1 MLISY
6 VDKVAPFSSDL
17 SKLSDLVKIED
28 VEKDM
33 SYKLVKKSDAI
44 DTSRLV
50 NKTNYNAKIKEIED
64 KILIITNL
72 ATTVALTAV
81 EKMIPNVSTLVEN
94 ADNDAAHREK
104 IYLLLLIIINFQII
118 YSIQN

>member
-6 VDKVAPFSSDL
+6 VDKVAPVPCDL

-33 SYKLVKKSDAI
+33 SDKLVKKSDAI

-50 NKTNYNAKIKEIED
+50 NKANYNAKIKEIED

-72 ATTVALTAV
+72 TTTVALTAV
-81 EKMIPNVSTLVEN
+81 DKMTPNVSTLVEK
-94 ADNDAAHREK
+94 ADNDAVISDIEK
-104 IYLLLLIIINFQII
+104 KFIYYFSL
-118 YSIQN
+118 

>member
-81 EKMIPNVSTLVEN
+81 EKMIPNVSTLVEK

>member
-1 MLISY
+1 MVISY